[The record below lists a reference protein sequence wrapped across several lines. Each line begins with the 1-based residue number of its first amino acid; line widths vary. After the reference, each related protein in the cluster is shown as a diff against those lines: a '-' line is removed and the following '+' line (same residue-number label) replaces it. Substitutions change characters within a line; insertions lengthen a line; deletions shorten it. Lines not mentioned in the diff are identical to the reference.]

1 MITVGREQT
10 GLVARRHTANRDI
23 LQLLKF
29 ITKVAMTNHT
39 STCPCGAI
47 GTTTTQH
54 VVFGMSMV
62 GMKNGASG
70 VMTSAGNTME
80 HGKWDTDLK

>member
-1 MITVGREQT
+1 MITVDPAQI
-10 GLVARRHTANRDI
+10 GLVAQRHTATQVI
-23 LQLLKF
+23 PQLLKF

-80 HGKWDTDLK
+80 HGRWDTDLK